1 MIYLS
6 LYTGTSSMHVL
17 QKDKMLNQIKT
28 LKAAEINPY
37 HNLEAGL
44 ANMLKPIDEF
54 CTKFFVGTEVS

>member
-1 MIYLS
+1 
-6 LYTGTSSMHVL
+6 
-17 QKDKMLNQIKT
+17 MLNQIRA

-44 ANMLKPIDEF
+44 TNILKPIDDF

>member
-1 MIYLS
+1 
-6 LYTGTSSMHVL
+6 MHVL
-17 QKDKMLNQIKT
+17 QKDKMLNQIKA